1 MGDFQILGI
10 PISLGTMIYQAAI
23 FTVLVLLLKKFVFKK
38 LVNVME
44 TRKQYIER
52 QLQLSE
58 QYKHQAE
65 KVLEDQNDL
74 LKLARKQAINI
85 LNHSQEEAN
94 MIVND
99 AKKEAGKILKEAK
112 EQALLIRSQTF
123 EHAKSNK
130 GA

>member
-65 KVLEDQNDL
+65 KVLEDQTDL

-112 EQALLIRSQTF
+112 KQALLIRSQTF
-123 EHAKSNK
+123 EHEKSNK